1 MITAVV
7 REWNRVEQVY
17 NISSEEYVTFDGM
30 AKLCAQAA
38 GMAEP
43 QIVHYDPKS
52 VEVPDGF
59 PKAWDRKDRD
69 PVGNH

>member
-1 MITAVV
+1 ME
-7 REWNRVEQVY
+7 RQVY

-59 PKAWDRKDRD
+59 PKAWESYL
-69 PVGNH
+69 VGNPPVSLGK